1 MDSGD
6 FFGIQSRRRFF
17 RDVGYGIGTAAIANL
32 MAVECR
38 TADTALGVNPLAPKK
53 PHFPPKAKSVIFLF
67 MSGAPSQVDLYDP
80 QPVMRQLHGQPAPGS
95 LMKDFP
101 DDLIRGSA

>member
-32 MAVECR
+32 MAVEGR
-38 TADTALGVNPLAPKK
+38 TADMALGVN
-53 PHFPPKAKSVIFLF
+53 
-67 MSGAPSQVDLYDP
+67 
-80 QPVMRQLHGQPAPGS
+80 R
-95 LMKDFP
+95 
-101 DDLIRGSA
+101 